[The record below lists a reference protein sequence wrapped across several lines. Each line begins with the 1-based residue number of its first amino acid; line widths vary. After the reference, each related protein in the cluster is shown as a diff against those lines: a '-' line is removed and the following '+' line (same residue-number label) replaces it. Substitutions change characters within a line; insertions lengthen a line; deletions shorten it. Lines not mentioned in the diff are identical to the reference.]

1 MTPCETLFV
10 LALLLGSFCG
20 AVAQD
25 SSNPAPA
32 PVDWKTLTPQI
43 QAALGDA
50 YLMCNRNSRMIEV
63 GQTEDITGDG
73 IREAVVAY
81 CRQGPYTSNVALM
94 TLDNGK
100 PVLARFR
107 SSKGKPVD
115 PAFVVG
121 ASIKDGQGVKFLPF
135 KHAVYDIQ
143 WHIDKAMKMDKCTV
157 DAYVWNAG
165 SGTFDQNESVS
176 KEIGTAEC
184 TRLSDQLEQE
194 TAPFAPKSKK
204 GH

>member
-1 MTPCETLFV
+1 
-10 LALLLGSFCG
+10 
-20 AVAQD
+20 
-25 SSNPAPA
+25 
-32 PVDWKTLTPQI
+32 
-43 QAALGDA
+43 
-50 YLMCNRNSRMIEV
+50 MCNRSSRTIEV
-63 GQTEDITGDG
+63 GQTADITGDG
-73 IREAVVAY
+73 ITEAVVAY

-115 PAFVVG
+115 PTFVVG
-121 ASIKDGQGVKFLPF
+121 ASIKDGEGVKFLPF
-135 KHAVYDIQ
+135 KHAFYDIQ

-165 SGTFDQNESVS
+165 SGTFDQNEPVS
-176 KEIGTAEC
+176 KEIGTSEC

-194 TAPFAPKSKK
+194 TAQFAPKGKK